1 MATET
6 THSSSSE
13 LASTREMKPSASE
26 TETSDSFVAVDI
38 DELSQQ
44 LMANIKDR
52 SSSTPRV
59 VSVMKKNLSR
69 KGSQGS
75 GAEREK
81 NKTEQRDHHQGTGD
95 KSPLS
100 IRVETDGEA
109 ASLYHVSGPTAEAGR
124 WRRVGPRRPPLPWL
138 DPNRV
143 VIVFATFDARGS
155 LARRNANITPL
166 QIAPEALLLSTFL
179 V

>member
-44 LMANIKDR
+44 LMANINDR

-81 NKTEQRDHHQGTGD
+81 NKTEQGDRHQGTGD

-100 IRVETDGEA
+100 IRMATDGEA
-109 ASLYHVSGPTAEAGR
+109 ASLYRASGPTAEAGR
-124 WRRVGPRRPPLPWL
+124 WRRVGPRRPPSPWH
-138 DPNRV
+138 DPSRV
-143 VIVFATFDARGS
+143 VIVFATLSSMGTLILLYFTLFMGKVTSANE
-155 LARRNANITPL
+155 NAW
-166 QIAPEALLLSTFL
+166 
-179 V
+179 

>member
-1 MATET
+1 MAAAET

-26 TETSDSFVAVDI
+26 TDTSDSFVAVDI
-38 DELSQQ
+38 DELELSQQ
-44 LMANIKDR
+44 LKADIKDR

-81 NKTEQRDHHQGTGD
+81 KKTEQGEHHQGSGD
-95 KSPLS
+95 KSPLPL
-100 IRVETDGEA
+100 RVATDGEA
-109 ASLYHVSGPTAEAGR
+109 ASLSRASGPTAEAGR
-124 WRRVGPRRPPLPWL
+124 WRRVGSRRPPSPWL
-138 DPNRV
+138 DPSRV
-143 VIVFATFDARGS
+143 VKYGNTDTVVLHAIHGQGD
-155 LARRNANITPL
+155 
-166 QIAPEALLLSTFL
+166 QQW
-179 V
+179 